1 MSSPFSW
8 LGEGGMT
15 HYWRQITVMIVG
27 ALFMILIAW
36 FFIGNAKKDT
46 EAFNI
51 TEALRT
57 AAISNK
63 DDSARIQ
70 PGTFYLDQANFEK
83 EFEQTIKKQPF
94 YAKKTVKVTFNYLKE
109 ADNKGIK
116 GIRAYVESDGSID
129 EATCI
134 LSTPEGG

>member
-1 MSSPFSW
+1 
-8 LGEGGMT
+8 MT

-27 ALFMILIAW
+27 HFYDSNCVV
-36 FFIGNAKKDT
+36 FIGNAKKDT

-70 PGTFYLDQANFEK
+70 PGAFIW
-83 EFEQTIKKQPF
+83 IKPALKKSSNRRSRSSHSMQRKQ
-94 YAKKTVKVTFNYLKE
+94 
-109 ADNKGIK
+109 
-116 GIRAYVESDGSID
+116 
-129 EATCI
+129 
-134 LSTPEGG
+134 

>member
-1 MSSPFSW
+1 
-8 LGEGGMT
+8 MT
-15 HYWRQITVMIVG
+15 HYWRQITIMTVG

-46 EAFNI
+46 EVFNI

-70 PGTFYLDQANFEK
+70 PGAFYLDQSKFEK
-83 EFEQTIKKQPF
+83 EFEETIKKQPF
-94 YAKKTVKVTFNYLKE
+94 YAKKKVKVTFNYLKE

>member
-1 MSSPFSW
+1 
-8 LGEGGMT
+8 MT

-70 PGTFYLDQANFEK
+70 PGAFYLDQANFEK
-83 EFEQTIKKQPF
+83 EFEQTIKKQSF